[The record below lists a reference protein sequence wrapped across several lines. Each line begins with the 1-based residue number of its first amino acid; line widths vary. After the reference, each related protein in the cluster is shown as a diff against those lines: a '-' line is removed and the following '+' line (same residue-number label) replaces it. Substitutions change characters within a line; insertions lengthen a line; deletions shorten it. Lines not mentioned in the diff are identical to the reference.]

1 MSIALNH
8 NGSAALAEL
17 LKDRGEEDSALIARA
32 FQFAEKKHE
41 GQKRLSGDPYFT
53 HLLET
58 AKTLSYLNM
67 DAKTIAAGLLHDVL
81 EEGGVKEEDLEK
93 EFGKEVTFLVHGV
106 TKLGKYQYRGL
117 ERHTESLRKFLV
129 ATSEDAR
136 VLIIRLADRLHNMK
150 TLHYVPENKRRR
162 IALETLEI
170 YAPLANRLSIGKI
183 KGELEDLAFPFVYP
197 EEYAWTLKIHKEKS
211 KDATKRLEKIYRS
224 LQKDLSEAGIIPKQV
239 DYRIK
244 HLYSTYQ
251 KLLRYDKDPEKIYD
265 ITALRI
271 IVSDL
276 SECYRVLGIVH
287 SKWSPLPGRIK
298 DYISI
303 PKPNGYQSLHTTVF
317 TGDGGIVEIQIRT
330 EHMHKEAEFG
340 IAAHLG
346 FKEGLGLQKGGPIKK
361 KLLWVERLLDWHKN
375 IAESGEFLEDLKID
389 LFRDRVF
396 VFTPKGDVIDLP
408 EGSCPIDFA
417 YAIHS
422 DIGDTMAGAKINNKM
437 CSIDTKLK
445 NSDIV
450 EIVRKKDLTVSPR
463 WLDYVQTPFARKH
476 IKMILQKKPTHEEK
490 TGKIKIRKK

>member
-183 KGELEDLAFPFVYP
+183 KGELEDLAF
-197 EEYAWTLKIHKEKS
+197 
-211 KDATKRLEKIYRS
+211 
-224 LQKDLSEAGIIPKQV
+224 
-239 DYRIK
+239 
-244 HLYSTYQ
+244 
-251 KLLRYDKDPEKIYD
+251 
-265 ITALRI
+265 
-271 IVSDL
+271 
-276 SECYRVLGIVH
+276 
-287 SKWSPLPGRIK
+287 
-298 DYISI
+298 
-303 PKPNGYQSLHTTVF
+303 
-317 TGDGGIVEIQIRT
+317 
-330 EHMHKEAEFG
+330 
-340 IAAHLG
+340 
-346 FKEGLGLQKGGPIKK
+346 
-361 KLLWVERLLDWHKN
+361 
-375 IAESGEFLEDLKID
+375 
-389 LFRDRVF
+389 
-396 VFTPKGDVIDLP
+396 
-408 EGSCPIDFA
+408 
-417 YAIHS
+417 
-422 DIGDTMAGAKINNKM
+422 
-437 CSIDTKLK
+437 
-445 NSDIV
+445 
-450 EIVRKKDLTVSPR
+450 
-463 WLDYVQTPFARKH
+463 
-476 IKMILQKKPTHEEK
+476 
-490 TGKIKIRKK
+490 